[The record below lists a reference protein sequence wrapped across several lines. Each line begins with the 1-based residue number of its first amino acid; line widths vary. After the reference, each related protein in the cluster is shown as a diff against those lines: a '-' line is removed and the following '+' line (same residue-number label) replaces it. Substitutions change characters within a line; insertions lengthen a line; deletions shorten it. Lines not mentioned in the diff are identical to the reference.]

1 MLYFRLTPRVS
12 AKICSRDCLTV
23 GQTRVIE
30 GSASL
35 PKHCLEIVGEA
46 FLARLKVRLLGTP
59 AIIDS
64 AGQIIPVRGHQAWAL
79 LARVVLAK
87 RPISRTVLSE
97 ELFPES
103 QDPRGALRWCL
114 ASLRKALDSS
124 ESLVGDPVELNL
136 PPDTEVD
143 VWQMEHDRLE
153 PGDMAGLLEGIEPQC
168 STELETWLLT
178 ERARISATIDGHLR
192 REIIRLIALEDYSHA
207 IRFAELAVRRDVYD
221 ERAHVL
227 LVKCLALS
235 GNIDA
240 ALQHVEATERQFKS
254 ELNILPTAALRSAAR
269 RSVAAAPGGISL
281 DTHVKSLIQSGLAA
295 LGAGAVDAGIDNLR
309 RAVSEAE
316 KTENKNLFATAT
328 LELGVALVHAIRGFD
343 EEGAILLRQST
354 ELATARGYNDIAS
367 TGFRELG
374 YIEAL
379 AGRRPSAAT
388 YLLKAMEYADSPDQL
403 AGSHA
408 ITAFNLIDWGKI
420 DAGLEHYGEA
430 LNLARQAGN
439 RRRETWALG
448 MGAWGQL
455 AAGNLEKAQDWL
467 QTCLSLVDDQRWI
480 AFRPWPVALMCE
492 AILRQE
498 GPKPEILPK
507 LEEAFSTS
515 CQLRDPCWE
524 AVVAR
529 SMSHWFAVEKNM
541 EQAQHWLAEGHK
553 RCCRETDSYVAL
565 QVRILGDIVDLKR
578 QQGDMA
584 GAANLARKWV
594 SAAARAH
601 MDGQVAEAA
610 KMLAAIG

>member
-1 MLYFRLTPRVS
+1 MAPV
-12 AKICSRDCLTV
+12 KI
-23 GQTRVIE
+23 
-30 GSASL
+30 
-35 PKHCLEIVGEA
+35 
-46 FLARLKVRLLGTP
+46 RLLGTP
-59 AIIDS
+59 AIFNS
-64 AGQIIPVRGHQAWAL
+64 NGQSSVVRGHQAWVL
-79 LARVVLAK
+79 LARVILAK
-87 RPISRTVLSE
+87 RPLSRATLSE
-97 ELFPES
+97 ELFPDS
-103 QDPRGALRWCL
+103 QDPLGALRWCL

-124 ESLVGDPVELNL
+124 ESLVGDPIELHL
-136 PPDTEVD
+136 PHDTEVD
-143 VWQMEHDRLE
+143 VWLLE
-153 PGDMAGLLEGIEPQC
+153 QDKLDQHDMAGLLEGIEPQC

-178 ERARISATIDGHLR
+178 ERARVSATIDGQLR
-192 REIIRLIALEDYSHA
+192 REIISLIAQEDFVRA
-207 IRFAELAVRRDVYD
+207 IEFAELAVRRDVFD

-235 GNIDA
+235 GNVDA
-240 ALQHVEATERQFKS
+240 ALKHVEATERQFKS
-254 ELNILPTAALRSAAR
+254 ELDILPTAALRSAAR

-316 KTENKNLFATAT
+316 KTANKNLFATAT
-328 LELGVALVHAIRGFD
+328 LELGVALVHSIRGFD

-374 YIEAL
+374 YVEAL
-379 AGRRPSAAT
+379 AGRRPSASD
-388 YLLKAMEYADSPDQL
+388 YLHKALAYADSPDQL

-420 DAGLEHYGEA
+420 STGLNHYGEA
-430 LNLARQAGN
+430 LDLARQAGN

-467 QTCLSLVDDQRWI
+467 QTCLSLVEDQRWI
-480 AFRPWPVALMCE
+480 AFRPWPIALMCE
-492 AILRQE
+492 AMLRRE
-498 GPKPEILPK
+498 GPSQSILPT

-529 SMSHWFAVEKNM
+529 SMSQWFVAGKNM
-541 EQAQHWLAEGHK
+541 EHAQYWLTEGQK
-553 RCCRETDSYVAL
+553 RCGRETDSYMAL
-565 QVRILGDIVDLKR
+565 QVRILGDSVELKR
-578 QQGDMA
+578 KLGDLV

-594 SAAARAH
+594 SAAAAAH